1 MRRADLSDTTLARDL
16 RHGPA
21 RLTDIG
27 PLALPAAYLRDGLTL
42 ALLCLVS
49 FITGSAFVFLSIA
62 EQSSIKQVVG
72 GGQLNRA
79 LAVTLV
85 FVRYRAARRLT
96 LAALAW
102 RSRGSD
108 LDQVR

>member
-1 MRRADLSDTTLARDL
+1 MRPSAGRAGPVGRERAR
-16 RHGPA
+16 RRVHA
-21 RLTDIG
+21 RV
-27 PLALPAAYLRDGLTL
+27 AAVPAAYLRDGLTL

-49 FITGSAFVFLSIA
+49 FITGSAFVFFSIA

-79 LAVTLV
+79 LAVTLL
-85 FVRYRAARRLT
+85 FVRYRTARRLT